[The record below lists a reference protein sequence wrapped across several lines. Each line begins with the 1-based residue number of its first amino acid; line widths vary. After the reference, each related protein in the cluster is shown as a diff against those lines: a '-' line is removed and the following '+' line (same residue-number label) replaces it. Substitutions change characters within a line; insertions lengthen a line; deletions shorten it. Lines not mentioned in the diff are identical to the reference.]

1 MIYISCPGLVARF
14 FLAWEMFTGIFQ
26 ALFLGSV
33 SINLGD
39 ISLVNKE
46 EE

>member
-1 MIYISCPGLVARF
+1 VIYISCPGLVARKI
-14 FLAWEMFTGIFQ
+14 LAWEMFAGMFTVLI
-26 ALFLGSV
+26 LGSV